1 MMGKDKAE
9 IIKMFK
15 SDVDSVLGEYYDEQE
30 KEEVEDFEGRWQYM
44 INDITDKMYRFRDIA
59 IEQRE
64 EVISQRA
71 LNSYNYIIEE
81 INRFLGEDNWEDA
94 FVLDPK
100 HIEELKEARR
110 EAALNEQVEELT
122 NEMQRYLDA
131 IQESENL
138 IAKLKERNVAEEIIN
153 DEIEMISSNKQKAEE
168 LKKKIKALNEQK
180 D

>member
-64 EVISQRA
+64 EAISQRA

-110 EAALNEQVEELT
+110 EAALNEQLEELT
-122 NEMQRYLDA
+122 NERQRYFDA
-131 IQESENL
+131 IQDSEVL
-138 IAKLKERNVAEEIIN
+138 IEKLREKNSAPSIIDEELALIDKN
-153 DEIEMISSNKQKAEE
+153 KKMIEDLNSKIEE
-168 LKKKIKALNEQK
+168 LKKEK
-180 D
+180 

>member
-1 MMGKDKAE
+1 MGKDKAE

-30 KEEVEDFEGRWQYM
+30 KEEAEDFVGRWQYM
-44 INDITDKMYRFRDIA
+44 INDIADKMYRFRDIA

>member
-1 MMGKDKAE
+1 MGKDKAE

>member
-1 MMGKDKAE
+1 MGKDKAE

-81 INRFLGEDNWEDA
+81 INHFLGEDYWEDD
-94 FVLDPK
+94 FVLDPE